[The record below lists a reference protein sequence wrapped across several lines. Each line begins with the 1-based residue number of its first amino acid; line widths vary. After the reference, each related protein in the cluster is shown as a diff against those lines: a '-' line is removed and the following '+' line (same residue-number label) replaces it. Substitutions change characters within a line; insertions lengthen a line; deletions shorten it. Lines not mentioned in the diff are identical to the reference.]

1 MKDKSAVLK
10 VADNWVEQA
19 PRLSRSGAYSQ
30 TNQSPLLGHPPT
42 ISGFIHLYPVV
53 TSCKSAIIHLNPLEK
68 YCPDSG
74 LHFGALP
81 LL

>member
-1 MKDKSAVLK
+1 MKHKNAILK
-10 VADNWVEQA
+10 VADDSVEQA
-19 PRLSRSGAYSQ
+19 PRHSRSGALAQ
-30 TNQSPLLGHPPT
+30 TNQSPLPGHPPT
-42 ISGFIHLYPVV
+42 ISRFIHLYPVV
-53 TSCKSAIIHLNPLEK
+53 TSCKSAIIHLYPLEK